1 MNVAALHNAELAYRS
16 AAKRA
21 ETLRAKRN
29 GLVTIALAEGWT
41 HARIAEATG
50 LTRGRVG
57 QLAQS
62 NSAPNPR
69 RRGADD

>member
-1 MNVAALHNAELAYRS
+1 VTEATLRAAERNYRS

-29 GLVTIALAEGWT
+29 GLVAVALLEGWT

-50 LTRGRVG
+50 LTRGRIG
-57 QLAQS
+57 QIAQS
-62 NSAPNPR
+62 ISAPPMKAR
-69 RRGADD
+69 R